1 MTKRKKKVNPIERAR
16 TTIAS
21 VNKEMQRPRLAESVR
36 SSGRGR
42 APMIAEKL
50 PVRSAKFELAVT
62 AHQPIEKVSAV
73 SGAPAAGVEHSVVQN
88 DIEQ

>member
-1 MTKRKKKVNPIERAR
+1 
-16 TTIAS
+16 
-21 VNKEMQRPRLAESVR
+21 
-36 SSGRGR
+36 
-42 APMIAEKL
+42 MIAEKL